1 MNDQLEKFRQALS
14 DEFPDLVKVSFRN
27 RDGKYYVNVVTN
39 VLDYNKG
46 GVPIS
51 AALNRVGSEF
61 EWSTSITSSNIQND
75 QRDITFRLNYERKF

>member
-1 MNDQLEKFRQALS
+1 MSDAIEKFRQALS

-61 EWSTSITSSNIQND
+61 GWSAGITSSGVRNG